1 MSVIDVPNM
10 KLVKAIPVGEV
21 PKRINTLVIP
31 DDGHATTEKPGKR
44 ASLH

>member
-1 MSVIDVPNM
+1 VIDVPGM

-31 DDGHATTEKPGKR
+31 DGGHATTEKPGKR